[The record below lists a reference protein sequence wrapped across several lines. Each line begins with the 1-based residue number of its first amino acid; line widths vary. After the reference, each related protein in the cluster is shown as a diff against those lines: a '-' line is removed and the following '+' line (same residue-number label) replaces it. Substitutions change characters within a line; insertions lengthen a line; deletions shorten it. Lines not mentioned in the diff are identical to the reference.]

1 MTAGQGDGPDDDP
14 FPAGHLPTTSIAA
27 LRKRYEHLAAQGAGE
42 RVGIT
47 GRVLPHRTGGRLCSA
62 TVWDASGDIQIVLSP
77 DRLGVESLESW
88 RSNID
93 MGDQVAVVGEVMTSP
108 QGECAVIADRWSLT
122 SKCLRPQPDS
132 TVLGVRVRL
141 RLILG
146 RKARR

>member
-1 MTAGQGDGPDDDP
+1 MTAGHGDDH
-14 FPAGHLPTTSIAA
+14 FPASHPPTTSIAA
-27 LRKRYEHLAAQGAGE
+27 LRKRYEHLTAQGTGE

-47 GRVLPHRTGGRLCSA
+47 GRVLPHRIDGRLCLA

-93 MGDQVAVVGEVMTSP
+93 LGDQVAVAGEVMTSP
-108 QGECAVIADRWSLT
+108 QGECAVLADRWSLT
-122 SKCLRPQPDS
+122 SKCLRPQADS
-132 TVLGVRVRL
+132 PVLGVRVRL